1 MNNKP
6 HLVRAASTDNMPR
19 AQSHMQGPGVVR
31 EFVISEKTGTPSHM
45 ISFYALAQFLSI
57 RTENAAANLANVVD
71 AYSRCPRLTARK
83 VQVLGADAL
92 WLVEAPVNE
101 A

>member
-1 MNNKP
+1 
-6 HLVRAASTDNMPR
+6 
-19 AQSHMQGPGVVR
+19 MQGPGVVR
-31 EFVISEKTGTPSHM
+31 EFVISEKTGSPTHM
-45 ISFYALAQFLSI
+45 VSFYALAQFLSI

-83 VQVLGADAL
+83 VQMLVADAP
-92 WLVEAPVNE
+92 WLVEAPLNE